1 MSIDYL
7 YELERSIDNGKSVY
21 ACPGVAQKQ
30 WFISRSV
37 DELRKLAKRSAENRK
52 NSVSIVRL
60 ISRHDAISGTLFL
73 VPTGIEE
80 PGNRGEPMIRWS
92 TVETKEAAEM
102 LRDVRHG
109 PAPYFGMEV
118 EETIEPEGT

>member
-7 YELERSIDNGKSVY
+7 YELERSIDAGKPVY
-21 ACPGVAQKQ
+21 ACPGVAQKH
-30 WFISRSV
+30 WIISRSV
-37 DELRKLAKRSAENRK
+37 DELRKLARRSAENRK
-52 NSVSIVRL
+52 TTVNIVRL
-60 ISRHDAISGTLFL
+60 VSKHDAISGTLFL

-80 PGNRGEPMIRWS
+80 PGNRGEPQIKWS

-102 LRDVRHG
+102 MRDVRFG

-118 EETIEPEGT
+118 EETIEPTS